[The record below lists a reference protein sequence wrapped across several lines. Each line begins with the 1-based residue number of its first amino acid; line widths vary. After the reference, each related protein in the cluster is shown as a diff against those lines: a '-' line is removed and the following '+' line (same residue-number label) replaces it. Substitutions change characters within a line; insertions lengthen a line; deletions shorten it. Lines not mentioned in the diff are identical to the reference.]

1 MIRYLIKKIL
11 NNINQLRFK
20 NNAIF
25 LGKVNL
31 SSLNSK
37 ILLDESKKEDII
49 LSSQCVIYGT
59 IISQNGGRIELSE
72 NVQLGKNTI
81 IGAVNSI
88 KIGKGT
94 VISNNVMIID
104 NNNHPINPEDR
115 IQMQNSPVGSDL
127 RKWKNSVSK
136 PIVIGENVWIG
147 QFARI
152 NKGVTVGNNSI
163 IGANSVVTKNVPE
176 YAIAAGNP
184 ARIVKENIQNEPR
197 LIF

>member
-11 NNINQLRFK
+11 RNINQLRFRNK
-20 NNAIF
+20 AIF

-31 SSLNSK
+31 SSLNSM

-49 LSSQCVIYGT
+49 LNDRCVIFGT
-59 IISQNGGRIELSE
+59 ISSFNRGKIEFAE
-72 NVQLGKNTI
+72 NVQIGPKTI
-81 IGAVNSI
+81 VGAVNSI

-176 YAIAAGNP
+176 NAIAAGNP